1 MGHKVHPRGLRTG
14 ILYGWPSKWFSRKQY
29 TTFLRED
36 VQLRAYVRAAFS
48 QAGIADVEIER
59 GANTVTITIHAARA
73 GVLIGRGGAGL
84 EDLRKTILT
93 RFFPALLLAA
103 RAGRRGSA
111 AAAKAAGA
119 LKLNIAEVSQPALS
133 APVVLTG
140 MTQDLERRL
149 PFRRVLKQTIER
161 VERAGAK
168 GVKVSVS
175 GRLGGAEIAR
185 RETLG
190 SGKIPLHTLRA
201 DIDYAQ
207 GIARTTYGAIGVKV
221 WIYKGDVFEE
231 KSKLQHPN
239 DQSNQKSK
247 ELGI

>member
-1 MGHKVHPRGLRTG
+1 MGHKVHPRGFRTSV
-14 ILYGWPSKWFSRKQY
+14 LYGWPSKWFGGRQY

-36 VQLRAYVRAAFS
+36 VQLRAYIREAFL
-48 QAGIADVEIER
+48 QAGIADVEVER
-59 GANTVTITIHAARA
+59 GANTVTITIHAARP
-73 GVLIGRGGAGL
+73 GVMIGRGGAGL
-84 EDLRKTILT
+84 EELRKTLLT
-93 RFFPALLLAA
+93 RFFPGLLAQA

-111 AAAKAAGA
+111 GAAKAAGA
-119 LKLNIAEVSQPALS
+119 LKLNIAEVSQPSLS
-133 APVVLTG
+133 APVVLSG

-207 GIARTTYGAIGVKV
+207 GIARTTYGAIGVKI
-221 WIYKGDVFEE
+221 WIYRGDVFSE
-231 KSKLQHPN
+231 KSEL
-239 DQSNQKSK
+239 SKSGK
-247 ELGI
+247 SSESSLIR